1 MIRVKSVWQ
10 ELTIRDTTL
19 TRWTYNYG
27 SSRDEVWLPSPP
39 LTSPHPDLLFCFL
52 VLTLFKPKV
61 DTMRVSNALNAIG
74 EKLKCLSFRPHENLH
89 NIVTFQE
96 VICR

>member
-1 MIRVKSVWQ
+1 MYKCLKVVIFQ
-10 ELTIRDTTL
+10 
-19 TRWTYNYG
+19 
-27 SSRDEVWLPSPP
+27 
-39 LTSPHPDLLFCFL
+39 
-52 VLTLFKPKV
+52 PKV

-74 EKLKCLSFRPHENLH
+74 EMLKCLSFLPHENLH

>member
-1 MIRVKSVWQ
+1 MINLRSVWQ

-27 SSRDEVWLPSPP
+27 SSRDEVSACS
-39 LTSPHPDLLFCFL
+39 LTSTSTSSFL
-52 VLTLFKPKV
+52 VITAFFQPKV

-74 EKLKCLSFRPHENLH
+74 EKLKCLSFLPHENLH